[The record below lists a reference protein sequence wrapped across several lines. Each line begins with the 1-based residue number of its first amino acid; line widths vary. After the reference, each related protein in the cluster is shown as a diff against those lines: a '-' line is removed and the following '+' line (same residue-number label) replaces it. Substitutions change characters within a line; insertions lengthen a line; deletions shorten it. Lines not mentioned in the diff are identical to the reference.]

1 MRKSFSHAKLA
12 TQEQYIPLKHN
23 LEDCRMISD
32 SDLLSAKT
40 FNYLLKKKKKKRVIT
55 PHDKPKQI
63 LEACIPWPLK

>member
-32 SDLLSAKT
+32 SDLLSAKP
-40 FNYLLKKKKKKRVIT
+40 FNYLLKIKKKRVIT
-55 PHDKPKQI
+55 PHDKPTQI